1 MKRLLLLLTACVFL
15 CGTVFADITVG
26 TTTGGNC
33 YPFMCN
39 DSGTNTGQSFDYQQ
53 VYTQTAFSGV
63 TNITSLSFGFFS
75 GFGPP
80 VILGGTYQLFLGIS
94 ANPVNGLSTNLPSNV
109 LSEQLVATVTIPA
122 GGTNFGSTLTFSG
135 INFSYNPALGPL
147 LMEVVVNNQDNVP
160 NTGLNGYNNADS
172 TGSVTSRAY
181 CEANIGCFADSSGLV
196 TTFGT
201 GAPNVPEPASLILLG
216 TGLLGLGRV
225 IRKKR

>member
-1 MKRLLLLLTACVFL
+1 MKRLLLLLTACIFL

-39 DSGTNTGQSFDYQQ
+39 DSGTNTGTTMDYQQ

-80 VILGGTYQLFLGIS
+80 VIIGGTYQLFLGYS
-94 ANPVNGLSTNLPSNV
+94 NNPVNGLSSNLPSNV
-109 LSEQLVATVTIPA
+109 MSQMLVDTVTIPT
-122 GGTNFGSTLTFSG
+122 GGQNFGSILTFSG
-135 INFSYNPALGPL
+135 FNFTYDPSIAPL
-147 LMEVVVNNQDNVP
+147 LLEVVVTNGDNVP
-160 NTGLNGYNNADS
+160 NTGQNGYNNADG

-181 CEANIGCFADSSGLV
+181 CIENIGCFADSTGLV

-201 GAPNVPEPASLILLG
+201 GAVPEPASLILLG
-216 TGLLGLGRV
+216 SGLLGLASRA
-225 IRKKR
+225 RKYLNK